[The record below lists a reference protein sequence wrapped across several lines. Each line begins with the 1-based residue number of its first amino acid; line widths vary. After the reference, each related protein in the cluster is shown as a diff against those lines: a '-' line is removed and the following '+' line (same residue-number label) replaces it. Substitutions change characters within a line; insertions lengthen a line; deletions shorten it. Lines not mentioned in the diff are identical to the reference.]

1 MKSKDYPKDRYSAY
15 FEVVRD
21 ESGQW
26 TARVY
31 AYDGTV
37 LAEKRGSGSPDAFLK
52 AEMAKHTRSN

>member
-1 MKSKDYPKDRYSAY
+1 MKIKDYPKSRYSAY

-26 TARVY
+26 AARVY

-52 AEMAKHTRSN
+52 AEMAKHARSN